1 MMVST
6 PQPSHKAQQVP
17 ATMVSLPQPS
27 LNAQQEP
34 ALCPRVQIIK
44 QELSK

>member
-17 ATMVSLPQPS
+17 ATMVNLPQPS
-27 LNAQQEP
+27 PNAQQEP
-34 ALCPRVQIIK
+34 ALCPRMQIIK
-44 QELSK
+44 QEMNK